1 MNYVCLELTPCV
13 CTLTT
18 AVGFSLASTALVV
31 VNRIMHD
38 HLHGEDSGATGKA
51 TGSGSGKG
59 TGGGTGAGNSGNA
72 PPLSPDALLFVIV
85 VLMSISG
92 ACCLG
97 FVGVGLTSAVLLVDV
112 SETYS
117 VGFIEWF
124 LQIFGAVFPLVST
137 DEVGFTV
144 CCGAAWFVT
153 VLLLLFGAFPGD
165 GKDGAESSSLL
176 PGH

>member
-1 MNYVCLELTPCV
+1 
-13 CTLTT
+13 
-18 AVGFSLASTALVV
+18 
-31 VNRIMHD
+31 MHD
-38 HLHGEDSGATGKA
+38 YMHGNHTGA
-51 TGSGSGKG
+51 SNSGK
-59 TGGGTGAGNSGNA
+59 A
-72 PPLSPDALLFVIV
+72 PPLSPDTLFIVIV

-117 VGFIEWF
+117 VGFVEWF

-153 VLLLLFGAFPGD
+153 LLLLLFGTFPLD
-165 GKDGAESSSLL
+165 DKDTESSSLL